1 MDQILTDFC
10 IPGSDSIWVLYAGI
24 RWTVSWSDLPIS
36 GSAKDGYIGVRDI
49 SIASVR
55 GIFQA
60 GIRMTCDVLGATK
73 VTAVKVTQHE
83 VGRIGGH
90 QL

>member
-1 MDQILTDFC
+1 M
-10 IPGSDSIWVLYAGI
+10 
-24 RWTVSWSDLPIS
+24 SWSDLPIS
-36 GSAKDGYIGVRDI
+36 GSAKDRYIGVRDI

-60 GIRMTCDVLGATK
+60 GTRMTCDVLLKRGQGATK